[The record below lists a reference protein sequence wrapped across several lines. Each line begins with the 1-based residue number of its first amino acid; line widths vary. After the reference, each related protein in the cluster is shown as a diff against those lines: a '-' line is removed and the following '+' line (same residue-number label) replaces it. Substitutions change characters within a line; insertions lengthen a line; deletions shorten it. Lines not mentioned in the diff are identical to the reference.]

1 MSPLSPPQKN
11 GLGKHCDE
19 RLAQKENSMKS
30 KIAPGTSERLPRQ
43 ILLFSLPLMASN
55 VLQVLFNMADIA
67 VIGRFAGSLSMAAVG
82 STATAV
88 TLFTGILIGVGG
100 GINALVARYYGARDR
115 QELQRTVHS
124 SAIICLICGI
134 LLLIFGFFGS
144 RPLLRLLNTKPEL
157 LDKATLYMQIY
168 FCGMPALAL
177 YNFGNAVY
185 SAIGNTKKPLYYL
198 LFSGIV
204 NVVLNLVF
212 VIVCDLDV
220 AGVAL
225 ASIISQY
232 LSAIFLT
239 AALFRSREAYGL
251 SPKLLRLHRKNC
263 REILTLGIPSG
274 LQNAIFYIANMF
286 IQAGVNSF
294 DTVMVAGNSAAANAD
309 GLVYDVMAAFYT
321 ACSSFIGMNYGAG
334 RRREIRRSYLI
345 CLGYSFGAGAILGFS
360 LVAFGPT
367 FLTLFTTDAAVISLG
382 GVVISH
388 SVRVGGTKM
397 DEAILNFIKHE
408 FNIVIG
414 DRTAEEVKL
423 DLGSALPLKDD
434 RRARIRGRDMV
445 TNLPQTTEITSAQI
459 YEAIRE
465 PCLAILGA
473 IKWVLERTPPELAAD
488 IMHNGIYLTGG
499 SALLYGMDQM
509 IASELGIPVLLAKEP
524 ADCAVLGL
532 GYLIENFELLEH
544 MDRVSMLKPF

>member
-1 MSPLSPPQKN
+1 MCYNGSAFPPPQKN

-30 KIAPGTSERLPRQ
+30 KIAPGTSERLPWQ

-239 AALFRSREAYGL
+239 AALFRNRETYGL

-263 REILTLGIPSG
+263 REILTLGIPAG

-321 ACSSFIGMNYGAG
+321 ACSSFIGLNYGAG

-345 CLGYSFGAGAILGFS
+345 CLGYSFGVGAILGFS
-360 LVAFGPT
+360 LVAFGPA
-367 FLTLFTTDAAVISLG
+367 FLTLFTTDAAVIEAGMKRLTIMGFSYCVSAFMDNAIAACRGLGKSL
-382 GVVISH
+382 VPMIIVIS
-388 SVRVGGTKM
+388 
-397 DEAILNFIKHE
+397 
-408 FNIVIG
+408 
-414 DRTAEEVKL
+414 
-423 DLGSALPLKDD
+423 GSCIF
-434 RRARIRGRDMV
+434 RI
-445 TNLPQTTEITSAQI
+445 I
-459 YEAIRE
+459 
-465 PCLAILGA
+465 
-473 IKWVLERTPPELAAD
+473 WVLTVFAWFKTIPSLYLVYIFSWSITAAFE
-488 IMHNGIYLTGG
+488 NWYFFRCYRKL
-499 SALLYGMDQM
+499 
-509 IASELGIPVLLAKEP
+509 P
-524 ADCAVLGL
+524 A
-532 GYLIENFELLEH
+532 
-544 MDRVSMLKPF
+544 